1 MTDRE
6 ITAQNNPR
14 LYADIQ
20 AVKQAMHQRYPQYD
34 ALVNK
39 VKFFITDD
47 FSLLYNAQAVGSPN
61 IRIGKFLARDLD
73 STKMQGVLGH
83 ELAHKM
89 MRDTLQNSTASNKAD
104 ECRADFIS
112 DQALPGKLLKHFQD
126 TTNSIDDLIH
136 AGLDV
141 LHLTTHPSGKA
152 RIDMLGNLKPSIRDT
167 DVKKLRFDSQ
177 CKITP
182 R

>member
-6 ITAQNNPR
+6 ITAQSHPK

-20 AVKQAMHQRYPQYD
+20 AVKQAIHARYPEYD
-34 ALVNK
+34 AVVNK

-47 FSLLYNAQAVGSPN
+47 FSLLYNADAVSSPN

-73 STKMQGVLGH
+73 SVKMQGVLVH

-89 MRDTLQNSTASNKAD
+89 MRDTRQNLTASN

-112 DQALPGKLLKHFQD
+112 DQVLPGKLRKHFLS

-136 AGLDV
+136 AGLDM
-141 LHLTTHPSGKA
+141 LNLTTHPSSKE
-152 RIDMLGNLKPSIRDT
+152 RIEMLGNLDPSIRHT
-167 DVKKLRFDSQ
+167 DVKKLHFDSQ